1 MTKEKKNKKRAEIM
15 SATFAAEVKEPGYY
29 RDHEEPNLKLRVR
42 TTEITVGNRSCVLTT
57 KSWILRVKIKRQDT
71 HLGLGDYPGVT
82 LEKARKK
89 AKAAQKDIDAK
100 RDPRHRKNP
109 RLRQIAEQIIEER
122 SASSKIWRGAG
133 TRQRWENNLPKHIY
147 PYLGDMRVT
156 QITSAHIMAIVQPLM
171 LKHPETGRQ
180 VLSHLRVIFARVK
193 ALNLRGDNPAEVV
206 AAALPRS
213 YRRHQPSPSVPCDQV
228 AEVLRQIDA
237 SGAHWSTKAVCH
249 MMAHTGARQKE
260 IRGARWEAIDWDNA
274 TLNVP
279 GDRTKSGK
287 PQIIPLSGPV
297 LALFDDAYQRTG
309 GVGLVFP
316 SRTGRPISDGTLS
329 KLFRAHHLVLVP
341 YGFRSSRR
349 TWEAE
354 HGVPDRVAELALG
367 HTHKSVRPG
376 VDLLEQRRAV
386 AEQWS
391 QYLTSPTTPN

>member
-29 RDHEEPNLKLRVR
+29 RDHEVPNLALRVR
-42 TTEITVGNRSCVLTT
+42 VTEIRVGNRSCVIWI
-57 KSWILRVKIKRQDT
+57 KSWILRVKIKGQDT
-71 HLGLGDYPGVT
+71 HLGLGDYPSVT

-89 AKAAQKDIDAK
+89 AEAAQKDIAAK

-109 RLRQIAEQIIEER
+109 RLREVAEQIIEER

-133 TRQRWENNLPKHIY
+133 TRKRWENHLYKFINPH
-147 PYLGDMRVT
+147 LGDMRVT
-156 QITSAHIMAIVQPLM
+156 QIESAHIMAIVQPLT
-171 LKHPETGRQ
+171 LEHPEIGRQ
-180 VLSHLRVIFARVK
+180 VLSHLREIFARVK

-206 AAALPRS
+206 AAALPPS
-213 YRRHQPSPSVPCDQV
+213 YRRHQPMPSVPYDQV

-237 SGAHWSTKAVCH
+237 SGAHWSTKAVCN

-260 IRGARWEAIDWDNA
+260 IRGALWEEIDWDNA

-279 GDRTKSGK
+279 GNRTKSGK
-287 PQIIPLSGPV
+287 PHTIPLSGPV
-297 LALFDDAYQRTG
+297 LALLDDAYQRTG

-316 SRTGRPISDGTLS
+316 SRTGRPISNATLS
-329 KLFRAHHLVLVP
+329 KLFRAYKLPCVP
-341 YGFRSSRR
+341 HGFRSSRR

-354 HGVPDRVAELALG
+354 HGIPDRVAELALG

-386 AEQWS
+386 TEQWS

>member
-1 MTKEKKNKKRAEIM
+1 MNTPNNQQRAEKM
-15 SATFAAEVKEPGYY
+15 TGRFAAAVQTPGYY
-29 RDHEEPNLKLRVR
+29 RDHEVPDLKLRVR
-42 TTEITVGNRSCVLTT
+42 ATEIRVGNRSCVIWT
-57 KSWILRVKIKRQDT
+57 KSWILRVEIDGQDT
-71 HLGLGDYPGVT
+71 HLGLGSYPEVT

-89 AKAAQKDIDAK
+89 AEAAQKDIAAK

-109 RLRQIAEQIIEER
+109 RLREIAEQIIEER
-122 SASSKIWRGAG
+122 SASSKTWRGAG
-133 TRQRWENNLPKHIY
+133 TRKRWENHLRKFIN

-156 QITSAHIMAIVQPLM
+156 QIESAHIMAIVQDLM

-180 VLSHLRVIFARVK
+180 VLSHLRVIFARVR

-206 AAALPRS
+206 AAGLPRS
-213 YRRHQPSPSVPCDQV
+213 YRRHQPFPSVSYDQV

-249 MMAHTGARQKE
+249 MMARTGARQKE
-260 IRGARWEAIDWDNA
+260 IRGALWEEIDWDNA

-279 GDRTKSGK
+279 GNRTKSGR
-287 PQIIPLSGPV
+287 PHTIPLSGSD
-297 LALFDDAYQRTG
+297 LALLDDAYQRTG

-316 SRTGRPISDGTLS
+316 SRTGRPISNATLS
-329 KLFRAHHLVLVP
+329 KLFRAHHLFLVP
-341 YGFRSSRR
+341 HGFRSSRR

-354 HGVPDRVAELALG
+354 HGIADRVAALALG
-367 HTHKSVRPG
+367 HTHKSIRPG

-391 QYLTSPTTPN
+391 QYLTRPTTPD